1 MIMNFQN
8 ETETSRRRA
17 SPSTP
22 SSLLL
27 LSFSRRQFDERDA
40 IYATEGKF

>member
-8 ETETSRRRA
+8 ETETS
-17 SPSTP
+17 
-22 SSLLL
+22 SSSLFLLL

-40 IYATEGKF
+40 IDASDAN